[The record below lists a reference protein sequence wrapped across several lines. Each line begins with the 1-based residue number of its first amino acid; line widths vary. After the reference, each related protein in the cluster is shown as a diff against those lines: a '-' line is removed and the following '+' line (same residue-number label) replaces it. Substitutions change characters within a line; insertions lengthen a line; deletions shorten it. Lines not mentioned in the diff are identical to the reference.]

1 MISNKKIIFWGTPS
15 FSLPSLEELHK
26 LGLVQAVVTQVS
38 KPAGRGR
45 KMNDSPVKLWADK
58 EKLPVL
64 ALQKLDDNFIKEIKK
79 YLPATFVVVAYGKI
93 IKQDILNLSEL
104 PAINIHPSKL
114 PEFRGPSPIQA
125 TLLAGEKKTAV
136 TLMQLDE
143 KMDHGPIIK
152 QSEVRISEQDN
163 FITLSDKL
171 AKAGALLLK
180 ENIIDYLEGK
190 SIVVAQDD
198 TQATICGLIQK
209 EDGLINWNE
218 SADVIKNKIRAYNP
232 WPSAYTKLSGL
243 EIKIMSARI
252 SQKKLKPAEL
262 SIEQNHL
269 YLGTDTTAL
278 EILELQPAGKK
289 IMSAQDFIRGFRQK

>member
-1 MISNKKIIFWGTPS
+1 MTSNKKIIFWGTPS
-15 FSLPSLEELHK
+15 FSLPSLQELHN
-26 LGLVQAVVTQVS
+26 LGLVQAVVTQIS

-45 KMNDSPVKLWADK
+45 VMSDSVVKLWADK

-64 ALQKLDDNFIKEIKK
+64 ASQKLDDNFVSEIKK

-93 IKQDILNLSEL
+93 IKQDILDLSEL

-125 TLLAGEKKTAV
+125 ALLVGKQKTAV
-136 TLMQLDE
+136 TLMQLDK

-152 QSEVRISEQDN
+152 QSEVRISGQDN

-180 ENIIDYLEGK
+180 ENIVAYLEGK
-190 SIVVAQDD
+190 SIAVAQNDA
-198 TQATICGLIQK
+198 QATICGLIQK
-209 EDGLINWNE
+209 EDGLIDWSE

-232 WPSAYTKLSGL
+232 WPSAYTKISNV
-243 EIKIMSARI
+243 EIKIMSAQI
-252 SQKKLKPAEL
+252 SEKKLKPAEL

-269 YLGTDTTAL
+269 YLGTGTMAL
-278 EILELQPAGKK
+278 EILELQAAGKK